1 MEPKVQQVPQ
11 ELYVDFFFN
20 VLREISSEKI
30 H

>member
-11 ELYVDFFFN
+11 ELYVKIFCK
-20 VLREISSEKI
+20 VLREISEKS